1 MKAQARAQARVQVGS
16 DDAALRDDARRRAKS
31 EKLRS
36 GTRIPCRLLICGLLF
51 AVEFVR
57 RELEEVA
64 LALDELEAVRG
75 VDLEGL
81 QQAEVAARMG
91 VSRQTVGNLLAR
103 AHRKIADALLNGK
116 ALRVRTCADAP
127 VLEREL

>member
-1 MKAQARAQARVQVGS
+1 MARPLKPRCLGCAP
-16 DDAALRDDARRRAKS
+16 AADYFKPL
-31 EKLRS
+31 
-36 GTRIPCRLLICGLLF
+36 GIPL
-51 AVEFVR
+51 

-81 QQAEVAARMG
+81 QHAEVAARMG

-116 ALRVRTCADAP
+116 ALRVRTSADAP
-127 VLEREL
+127 VLKREL

>member
-1 MKAQARAQARVQVGS
+1 MARPLKPRCLGCAP
-16 DDAALRDDARRRAKS
+16 AADYFKPL
-31 EKLRS
+31 
-36 GTRIPCRLLICGLLF
+36 GIPL
-51 AVEFVR
+51 

-81 QQAEVAARMG
+81 QHAEVATRMG

-116 ALRVRTCADAP
+116 ALRVRTSSDAP

>member
-1 MKAQARAQARVQVGS
+1 MARPLKPRCLGCAP
-16 DDAALRDDARRRAKS
+16 AADYFKPL
-31 EKLRS
+31 
-36 GTRIPCRLLICGLLF
+36 GIPL
-51 AVEFVR
+51 

-116 ALRVRTCADAP
+116 ALRVRASA
-127 VLEREL
+127 EG